1 MDTPGPTG
9 AVYNSY
15 FFRTVVLRKRSTLD
29 SHTDTVIAHAV
40 AYPSIWLPTPSEVR
54 MIFLIKISRSY
65 QVGVGGIVVS
75 IAAFQA
81 VDQGSIPGQRT
92 DFIFLFRLISTI
104 FFLYDIK

>member
-40 AYPSIWLPTPSEVR
+40 AYPSIWLPTLSEVR
-54 MIFLIKISRSY
+54 MFFQLKLAETNWWAL
-65 QVGVGGIVVS
+65 VV
-75 IAAFQA
+75 
-81 VDQGSIPGQRT
+81 
-92 DFIFLFRLISTI
+92 
-104 FFLYDIK
+104 

>member
-40 AYPSIWLPTPSEVR
+40 AYPSTD
-54 MIFLIKISRSY
+54 
-65 QVGVGGIVVS
+65 G
-75 IAAFQA
+75 FQH
-81 VDQGSIPGQRT
+81 
-92 DFIFLFRLISTI
+92 
-104 FFLYDIK
+104 